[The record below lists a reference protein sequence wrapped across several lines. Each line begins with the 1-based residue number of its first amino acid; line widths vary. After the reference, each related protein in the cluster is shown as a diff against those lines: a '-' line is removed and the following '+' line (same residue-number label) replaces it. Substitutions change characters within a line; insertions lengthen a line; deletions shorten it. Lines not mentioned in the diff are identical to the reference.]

1 MEDIARYIDHT
12 ILKPEAGEETIR
24 RYCAEARRYG
34 FCSVCVNSCHTALVH
49 RELAGSGV
57 KTCTV
62 VGFPLGAMSEAAKAF
77 ETRQAVADGAD
88 EIDMVINIGALKD
101 GDDERVLSDIRAVV
115 EAAKPSI
122 VKVIIETCL
131 LSEEE
136 KIRACNELSRA
147 ACRKPLGPE
156 EFEERLRGI
165 EELRGYIPW
174 QMCLVYM
181 LTSASMTLFFGGSLH
196 DAMASAIAGVALYLS
211 GRLMDFARIQN
222 FVTAYIEAFMVG
234 MSICLLIKLGLGD
247 NYDLIS
253 MGNIMLMISGSGL
266 MTSVRDMINND
277 ILSGMMGLL
286 SAVIGAAA
294 IALGFVSAALLFM

>member
-62 VGFPLGAMSEAAKAF
+62 VGFPLGAMSEAAKTF

-136 KIRACNELSRA
+136 KIRACRLSVEAGA
-147 ACRKPLGPE
+147 AFVK
-156 EFEERLRGI
+156 
-165 EELRGYIPW
+165 
-174 QMCLVYM
+174 
-181 LTSASMTLFFGGSLH
+181 TSTGFSSGGATAE
-196 DAMASAIAGVALYLS
+196 DI
-211 GRLMDFARIQN
+211 RLMRRAVGDKAFIKASGGIRTPEFAREL
-222 FVTAYIEAFMVG
+222 IEAG
-234 MSICLLIKLGLGD
+234 AD
-247 NYDLIS
+247 
-253 MGNIMLMISGSGL
+253 
-266 MTSVRDMINND
+266 R
-277 ILSGMMGLL
+277 
-286 SAVIGAAA
+286 IGASNG
-294 IALGFVSAALLFM
+294 IALL